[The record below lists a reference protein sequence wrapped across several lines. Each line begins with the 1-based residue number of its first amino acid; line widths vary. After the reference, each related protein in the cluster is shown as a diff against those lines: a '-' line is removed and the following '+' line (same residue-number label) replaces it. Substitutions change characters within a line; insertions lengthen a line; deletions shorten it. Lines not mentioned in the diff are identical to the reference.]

1 MHSVLAIASN
11 TLKQAVRM
19 KLALVFSLLLLVL
32 LPVMAFSVTGDGTL
46 KGQLQTFISYGV
58 SLVSLLLS
66 LLTIF
71 AAIHTTTSDITQR
84 QVYTV
89 LTKPIRR
96 WEFLLGKFLG
106 ILTLNSV
113 LLVLFGGIIYGVVMA
128 APRFYRDPVHHLPVS
143 PAEAKE
149 LHDQFYTAR
158 ARVLA
163 RPIVVT
169 DDEIQAE
176 YDRLHNNQ
184 MLDQF
189 FPSGASIPKIK
200 ENLRGIILSHK
211 SSVIVGGQRLWEFD
225 NIRLQDANEE
235 VFVRFKFD
243 VATTPQDEQIYGKWA
258 AGDFRPIRR
267 GEQPTTRMFSQDRKD
282 PVRTFREFSVPSEII
297 ADDGYLGVAFYN
309 VPQLNQTVVMFS
321 DGKQR
326 DKAAEEQSFSILYRA
341 GTFTGNYLRG
351 LLLLFFRLFFLAA
364 LAIWASTFLSFPV
377 AVLLAMVLFCTVSIS
392 GFILESFTYMGKGL
406 QQIYGSTIELVI
418 QGLPQFDKYSPA
430 NYLVDGKLIDWT
442 MLNWASWALMWGMLL
457 LGLALAIF
465 QNKELARDTS

>member
-19 KLALVFSLLLLVL
+19 KLALVFSLLLLIL
-32 LPVMAFSVTGDGTL
+32 LPVMAFGVTGDGTL
-46 KGQLQTFISYGV
+46 KGRLQTFVSYGI

-96 WEFLLGKFLG
+96 REFLLGKFLG

-158 ARVLA
+158 ARVLPT
-163 RPIVVT
+163 PIIVSEEEV
-169 DDEIQAE
+169 QAA
-176 YDRLHNNQ
+176 YDRLKNNQ
-184 MLDQF
+184 TLDQYF
-189 FPSGASIPKIK
+189 SGGSEGKIK
-200 ENLRGIILSHK
+200 ERLRGVILSHK
-211 SSVIVGGQRLWEFD
+211 SSVIVGGRRLWEFD
-225 NIRLQDANEE
+225 NIRPGDPNEE
-235 VFVRFKFD
+235 IFVRFKLD
-243 VATTPQDEQIYGKWA
+243 VAATPPDEQIYAQWA
-258 AGDFRPIRR
+258 AGDFRKASR
-267 GEQPTTRMFSQDRKD
+267 GEETLLWQRDRKD
-282 PVRTFREFSVPSEII
+282 PVRTFREFALPSEII

-321 DGKQR
+321 DGKNR
-326 DKAAEEQSFSILYRA
+326 DKAAEEQSFSVLYRA

-351 LLLLFFRLFFLAA
+351 LLVLFFRLFFLAA

-377 AVLLAMVLFCTVSIS
+377 AVLLALVLFCTVSIS

-406 QQIYGSTIELVI
+406 QQIYGGTIELII
-418 QGLPQFDKYSPA
+418 QGLPQFDRYSPA
-430 NYLVDGKLIDWT
+430 NYLVDGKLIDWA
-442 MLNWASWALMWGMLL
+442 MVNWASWTLIWAMLL
-457 LGLALAIF
+457 MGLALAIF
-465 QNKELARDTS
+465 HYKELARDTS

>member
-19 KLALVFSLLLLVL
+19 KLALVFSLLLLIL
-32 LPVMAFSVTGDGTL
+32 LPVMAFGVTGDGTL
-46 KGQLQTFISYGV
+46 KGRLQTFVSYGI

-71 AAIHTTTSDITQR
+71 AAIHTTTSDVTQR

-128 APRFYRDPVHHLPVS
+128 APRYLPVS

-169 DDEIQAE
+169 DEEIQAE

-189 FPSGASIPKIK
+189 FPGASVRKLK
-200 ENLRGIILSHK
+200 ERLRGIILSRK

-225 NIRLQDANEE
+225 DIRPQDPNEDI
-235 VFVRFKFD
+235 FVRFKLD
-243 VATTPQDEQIYGKWA
+243 VATTPPDEQIYARWA
-258 AGDFRPIRR
+258 AGDFRKVRR
-267 GEQPTTRMFSQDRKD
+267 GEETLLFERDLKHPI
-282 PVRTFREFSVPSEII
+282 RTFREFALPSEFI
-297 ADDGYLGVAFYN
+297 AADGYLGVLFYN
-309 VPQLNQTVVMFS
+309 RPQLNQTVVMFS
-321 DGKQR
+321 DGKNR
-326 DKAAEEQSFSILYRA
+326 DKAADEQSFSILYRA

-351 LLLLFFRLFFLAA
+351 MLVLFFRLFFLAA
-364 LAIWASTFLSFPV
+364 LAIWAATFLSFPV
-377 AVLLAMVLFCTVSIS
+377 AVLLALVLFCTVSIS

-406 QQIYGSTIELVI
+406 QQIYGGTIELII

-430 NYLVDGKLIDWT
+430 NYLVDGKLIDWA
-442 MLNWASWALMWGMLL
+442 MVNWASWTLIWAMLL
-457 LGLALAIF
+457 MGLALAIF
-465 QNKELARDTS
+465 HYKELARDTS

>member
-1 MHSVLAIASN
+1 MHRVLAIASN

-19 KLALVFSLLLLVL
+19 KLALVFSLLLLIL
-32 LPVMAFSVTGDGTL
+32 LPVMAFGVTGDGTL
-46 KGQLQTFISYGV
+46 KGRLQTFVSYGI

-128 APRFYRDPVHHLPVS
+128 APRFYRDSVHHLPVS

-169 DDEIQAE
+169 DEEIQAE

-189 FPSGASIPKIK
+189 FPGASVRKLK
-200 ENLRGIILSHK
+200 ERLRGIILSQK

-225 NIRLQDANEE
+225 NIRPQDPNEDI
-235 VFVRFKFD
+235 FVRFKLD
-243 VATTPQDEQIYGKWA
+243 VATTPPDEQIYAKWA
-258 AGDFRPIRR
+258 AGDFRRVRR
-267 GEQPTTRMFSQDRKD
+267 GEETLLFERDLKHPI
-282 PVRTFREFSVPSEII
+282 RTFRELALPSEVI
-297 ADDGYLGVAFYN
+297 ADDGYLGVLFYN
-309 VPQLNQTVVMFS
+309 RPQLNQTVVMFS
-321 DGKQR
+321 DGQR
-326 DKAAEEQSFSILYRA
+326 NKAADEQSFSILYRA

-351 LLLLFFRLFFLAA
+351 LLVLFFRLFFLTA
-364 LAIWASTFLSFPV
+364 LAIWAATFLSFPV
-377 AVLLAMVLFCTVSIS
+377 AVLLALVLFCTVSIS

-406 QQIYGSTIELVI
+406 QQIYGGTIELVI
-418 QGLPQFDKYSPA
+418 QALPQFDKYSPA
-430 NYLVDGKLIDWT
+430 NYLVDGKLIDWA
-442 MLNWASWALMWGMLL
+442 MVNWASWTLIWAMLL
-457 LGLALAIF
+457 MGLAMAIF
-465 QNKELARDTS
+465 HYKELDRDTS

>member
-32 LPVMAFSVTGDGTL
+32 LPVMAFGVTGDGTL
-46 KGQLQTFISYGV
+46 KGRLQTFVSYGI

-89 LTKPIRR
+89 LTKPVRR

-106 ILTLNSV
+106 ILTLNTA
-113 LLVLFGGIIYGVVMA
+113 LLLLFGGIIYGVVMA
-128 APRFYRDPVHHLPVS
+128 APRYIPVS
-143 PAEAKE
+143 PTEAKE
-149 LHDQFYTAR
+149 LRDQFYTAR
-158 ARVLA
+158 TRVLA
-163 RPIVVT
+163 RPIEVT
-169 DDEIQAE
+169 DEEIQAKYE
-176 YDRLHNNQ
+176 RLQNNQ
-184 MLDQF
+184 TLDQF
-189 FPSGASIPKIK
+189 FPGASARKIK
-200 ENLRGIILSHK
+200 ERLRGIILSQK

-225 NIRLQDANEE
+225 NIRPKDPNEE
-235 VFVRFKFD
+235 IFVRFKFD
-243 VATTPQDEQIYGKWA
+243 VANTPQDEQIYAKWA
-258 AGDFRPIRR
+258 AGDFRRVRR
-267 GEQPTTRMFSQDRKD
+267 GQETLLFERDLKH
-282 PVRTFREFSVPSEII
+282 PVRTFRELALPSQVI

-321 DGKQR
+321 DGR
-326 DKAAEEQSFSILYRA
+326 NIGKAAEEQSFSILYRA

-351 LLLLFFRLFFLAA
+351 LLVLFFRLFFLAA

-377 AVLLAMVLFCTVSIS
+377 AVLLSLVLFCTVSIS
-392 GFILESFTYMGKGL
+392 GFILESFTYMGQGL
-406 QQIYGSTIELVI
+406 QQIYGSTIKLVI
-418 QGLPQFDKYSPA
+418 QGLPQFDRYSPA
-430 NYLVDGKLIDWT
+430 SYLVDGKRIDWT
-442 MLNWASWALMWGMLL
+442 MVNWASWTLIWAMLL

-465 QNKELARDTS
+465 HYKELARDTS